1 MGDILYS
8 NTRALF
14 NELNKIEPELKNGL
28 LLKRELKKIALDVAN
43 PIKANIP
50 AEGPLSGMNRP
61 GRLSWQSGYNQQT
74 NRKTGV
80 IAKQRAPAR
89 KVDPS
94 FSNKRSTKSPVT
106 PLLKVI
112 VKNPMVSLLDYARKG
127 RTPSGNSMLA
137 NVGGTASRYVW
148 PAAIRALP
156 AVQLDA
162 KMALERAA
170 QKINRRLR

>member
-1 MGDILYS
+1 MSKIIYS
-8 NTRALF
+8 NTRELF

-28 LLKRELKKIALDVAN
+28 LLQRELKKIALDVAN
-43 PIKANIP
+43 PIKQNIP
-50 AEGPLSGMNRP
+50 VNAPLSGMNKP
-61 GRLSWQSGYNQQT
+61 GRLSWQSGYNQRT

-80 IAKQRAPAR
+80 IAKQKAPAR

-94 FSNKRSTKSPVT
+94 FSKKRSTKSAVT
-106 PLLKVI
+106 PLLKVV
-112 VKNPMVSLLDYARKG
+112 VKNPMVSILDYARKG
-127 RTPSGNSMLA
+127 RTPSGDSMLA

-156 AVQLDA
+156 QVEQDA

-170 QKINRRLR
+170 QKINRKMR